1 MDETIKILREQTV
14 LCSQMPAIFNEL
26 IKVIREN
33 SSDVQGP
40 LRKVGKL
47 MQELSANEKKAQEF
61 LKSVNAPNFKEYIFA
76 QEKSLKRDVAEKL
89 LNKSAD
95 SQIQI
100 RTQLIE
106 LKKLLESGKNFVDF
120 NLNIL
125 TNTKA
130 SETYGDKA
138 QRDSQRS
145 RRIFDANV

>member
-33 SSDVQGP
+33 SSDVQEP

-125 TNTKA
+125 TNTAA

>member
-125 TNTKA
+125 TRTSA
-130 SETYGDKA
+130 SETYGKKA

-145 RRIFDANV
+145 RRLFDANV

>member
-125 TNTKA
+125 TNTAA

>member
-14 LCSQMPAIFNEL
+14 ICSQMPTIFNEL
-26 IKVIREN
+26 IKVMREN
-33 SSDVQGP
+33 SPEVQEP

-47 MQELSANEKKAQEF
+47 MHELAENEKKSQEF

-95 SQIQI
+95 AQIQL
-100 RTQLIE
+100 RRQLIE
-106 LKKLLESGKNFVDF
+106 LKALLDSGKSFVDF

-125 TNTKA
+125 TNTAA

-145 RRIFDANV
+145 RRLFDANV